1 MKQMNLKIGAG
12 AILLI
17 TLTGC
22 SSLLPSTAS
31 PTSAP
36 VLEGIASTNDSAVV
50 AQIKE
55 LQAVNKTMNPTQTEP
70 IIDAG
75 LGGLAMMLT
84 AFGGW
89 YARHTTAKT
98 QIADAKAATNNVDP
112 PLKS

>member
-1 MKQMNLKIGAG
+1 MKKMLLRIGA
-12 AILLI
+12 AALLLFTI
-17 TLTGC
+17 SGC

-36 VLEGIASTNDSAVV
+36 VVSGIATTNDSTVV
-50 AQIKE
+50 AEIKE
-55 LQAVNKTMNPTQTEP
+55 MQAVNKTMNPTQTEP